1 MRRLAVGVVL
11 GVLLAV
17 PIAHSGGG
25 PKDLTVANLHATE
38 NIDSVGGITGGGF
51 CNWVDYPNN
60 CVSWIAGT
68 IDPRGQYQASAGSFY
83 TRRIGATYPGT
94 SGELWFKTG
103 ATASDW
109 TCVAGCAP

>member
-1 MRRLAVGVVL
+1 MRTFLAGVIIAALVFAAGVGAA
-11 GVLLAV
+11 GA
-17 PIAHSGGG
+17 

-38 NIDSVGGITGGGF
+38 NIDSVGGIAGGGF

-94 SGELWFKTG
+94 AGELWFKNGPTSTG
-103 ATASDW
+103 W
-109 TCVAGCAP
+109 TCIAGCS